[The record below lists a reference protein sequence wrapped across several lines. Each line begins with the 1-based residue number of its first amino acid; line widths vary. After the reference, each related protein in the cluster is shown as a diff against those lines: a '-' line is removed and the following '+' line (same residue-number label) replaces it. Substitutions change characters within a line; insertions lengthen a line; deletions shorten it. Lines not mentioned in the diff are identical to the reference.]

1 MGQHQRGWRY
11 WGTVSVL
18 GLMASTGSAVAQQ
31 LDELGDDFLGTV
43 ELGQGKRE
51 VQVGIA
57 TPITVINQEEIDD
70 RQAGT
75 VAELIDSVP
84 GVSLVNGNT
93 PKGAGVNIR
102 GFGATSSFGT
112 DQKVAVIVDGASTGS
127 EELYRIGTQ
136 LFTDPELYRGVSVLR
151 GTVGSFEYGSGIIGG
166 VVQLET
172 KDASDFTNGEIGLRL
187 RQTLQAVSNGSGF
200 ATSTILAWQPTDNF
214 EFLLNYTLRD
224 SENYDD
230 GHGNEVT
237 NTQSRMPS
245 FLVKAKYSFGDAQEH
260 ALTASLNQS
269 EVDEKD
275 APYDAFGTTSTS
287 FGRVD
292 RRIDNRVAGLRYQ
305 WSPVGNDLIN
315 LDVNLTYADQEIE
328 QRYIS
333 GSAFCDD
340 GGVVRN
346 DPNCARSGPVGSPFS
361 SATQDADHR
370 YETTKLSIKNSMF
383 FNTGVASHDLRAG
396 LEIIRRDRLDA
407 SSAPGGTDDRIA
419 VFAVDEISIG
429 GHWTVTPALRYETQD
444 IEAHDG
450 STSFD
455 NSALMGG
462 LSLRYEFDSGLALF
476 GSAAYTESLPIIDDL
491 GNATYMTQPE
501 RAHTYEIGASYAVT
515 DVFSDNDSLSLK
527 VNYYHSKLW
536 DITSYTNFS
545 PASRSFE
552 PLDKVETEGVE
563 IEASYSHGA
572 GYYADLNANI
582 ADGTEHQGGR
592 TARWRNRPAD
602 DLRLTLGKRI
612 GQTWDLSW
620 ELAAAKPGL
629 DASGSA
635 VAGYG
640 VHNLRATYRPQ
651 KGVFEGTEIRVGIE
665 NAFDR
670 SYRPSLYSR
679 DAAGRSVKLTLA
691 KTF

>member
-1 MGQHQRGWRY
+1 MGQHQQGWRY

-18 GLMASTGSAVAQQ
+18 GLMASTGTAVAQE
-31 LDELGDDFLGTV
+31 LDDLGDGFLGTV

-51 VQVGIA
+51 VQVDTA
-57 TPITVINQEEIDD
+57 TPVTVINQEEIDD
-70 RQAGT
+70 RQAAT

-93 PKGAGVNIR
+93 PKGSGINIR

-112 DQKVAVIVDGASTGS
+112 DQKVAVVVDGASTGS

-166 VVQLET
+166 VVRLET
-172 KDASDFTNGEIGLRL
+172 KDASDFTDGEIGLRV

-200 ATSTILAWQPTDNF
+200 ATSTILAWQPTESF

-224 SENYDD
+224 SDNYDD
-230 GHGNEVT
+230 GDGNEVA
-237 NTQSRMPS
+237 NTKSRMPS
-245 FLVKAKYSFGDAQEH
+245 FLAKAKYSFGDAQEH
-260 ALTASLNQS
+260 SLTASLNQS

-305 WSPVGNDLIN
+305 WTPVGNDLIN
-315 LDVNLTYADQEIE
+315 LDVNLTYADQQID
-328 QRYIS
+328 QSYIV
-333 GSAFCDD
+333 GSSFCDD

-346 DPNCARSGPVGSPFS
+346 DPNCARSGPAGTPFS

-370 YETTKLSIKNSMF
+370 YETTKLSVKNSMF
-383 FNTGVASHDLRAG
+383 FSTGAAYHDLRAG
-396 LEIIRRDRLDA
+396 LELIRRDRLDA

-419 VFAVDEISIG
+419 LFAVDEISIG
-429 GHWTVTPALRYETQD
+429 ENWTITPALRYETQN

-450 STSFD
+450 SASYD

-462 LSLRYEFDSGLALF
+462 LSVRYEFASGLALF

-491 GNATYMTQPE
+491 GNATFMTQPE
-501 RAHTYEIGASYAVT
+501 RAHTYEIGASYAAT
-515 DVFSDNDSLSLK
+515 NVFSAEDSLWVK
-527 VNYYHSKLW
+527 VNYYQSKLW

-545 PASRSFE
+545 AASRSFV

-563 IEASYSHGA
+563 IEASYAHGS
-572 GYYADLNANI
+572 GMYVDLNANI
-582 ADGTEHQGGR
+582 ADGTEYFGGT

-602 DLRLTLGKRI
+602 DLRLTVGKRV
-612 GQTWDLSW
+612 GATWDVSW
-620 ELAAAKPGL
+620 ELAAAKSGL

-651 KGVFEGTEIRVGIE
+651 QGVFEGAEIRVGME

-670 SYRPSLYSR
+670 DYRPSLYSR